1 MEFVNL
7 VIPSDLLNPVLD
19 FLASLNTPNNNI
31 APQTSSAIETKTI
44 KFSAGDIQTTTK
56 YCGEYLDE
64 QNLINTLKNLGIKY
78 REVKTFCQQYPQHIE
93 TALERA
99 GKPGT
104 KNPTA
109 MFIAT
114 MKNPGEIK
122 SAIVKGDRLDIQPA
136 HPTSDYLADILM
148 SAQHQA
154 KLAQVQQL
162 LTQYEPLI
170 KYKAAE
176 WKQSKAFAHK
186 EIESIISD
194 VIACYIN
201 DPVRFAT
208 DQITFKITQERWERE
223 AKREA
228 EEKERRAKLDEELD
242 NIAPEKIQAAKK
254 KFREALDKLMAK
266 SNSFTKKEEVD
277 F

>member
-1 MEFVNL
+1 MEMVNI
-7 VIPSDLLNPVLD
+7 VIPAEYLNPVLD
-19 FLASLNTPNNNI
+19 FLASLNSPNNNI
-31 APQTSSAIETKTI
+31 TPQTSSAIEVQTI
-44 KFSAGDIQTTTK
+44 KFCNDDIQSTTK
-56 YCGEYLDE
+56 FSLSHSDE
-64 QNLINTLKNLGIKY
+64 QNLIASLKNLGIKY
-78 REVKTFCQQYPQHIE
+78 REVKTFCQQFPQHIE

-122 SAIVKGDRLDIQPA
+122 SAIVKGDRLDIQPT
-136 HPTSDYLADILM
+136 HPTSDYLGNILM

-162 LTQYEPLI
+162 MTQYEDLI

-186 EIESIISD
+186 EIESIVSD

-201 DPVRFAT
+201 DPVRFAS
-208 DQITFKITQERWERE
+208 DQLTFKITQERWERE
-223 AKREA
+223 AQRKA
-228 EEKERRAKLDEELD
+228 EEEERQAKLNEEIDKTDPDTL
-242 NIAPEKIQAAKK
+242 QAAKK
-254 KFREALDKLMAK
+254 KFREALNKLIAK
-266 SNSFTKKEEVD
+266 SSFAKEEVD